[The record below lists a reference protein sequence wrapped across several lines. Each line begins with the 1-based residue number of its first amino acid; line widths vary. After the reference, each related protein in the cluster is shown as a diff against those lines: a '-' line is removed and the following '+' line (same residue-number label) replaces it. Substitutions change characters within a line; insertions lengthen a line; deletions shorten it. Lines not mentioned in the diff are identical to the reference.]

1 LGEYEGQP
9 VDPTEVDDQTVEDET
24 EGEKYDGG
32 PIPRTGD
39 SESEPNE

>member
-1 LGEYEGQP
+1 MSEYEGQP
-9 VDPTEVDDQTVEDET
+9 PVDPEEAVDEPVEG